1 MNYVHNSLGFKYPPH
16 SLRISYSTSE
26 GSLMI
31 DMSTISSMELL
42 QNIENPKSKQCLFG
56 LLNHTLTPMGA
67 RYLRTNILQPSTD
80 VDKIT
85 GRLNAVAEILA
96 EPEVLFVLRQGAL
109 VK

>member
-1 MNYVHNSLGFKYPPH
+1 
-16 SLRISYSTSE
+16 
-26 GSLMI
+26 MI

-56 LLNHTLTPMGA
+56 LLNDTLTPMGA

-80 VDKIT
+80 VDKIS

-96 EPEVLFVLRQGAL
+96 KPEVLFFLRQGLQVQGAMQISH
-109 VK
+109 